1 MYMSVL
7 PLAELVATDLR
18 SNLRD
23 RASGLSD
30 VYGFCLW
37 TDDINGDFLASVAT
51 EEEFERLRGLPGYA
65 SQPDELLFGAKGLR
79 WNVGDWHKFP
89 DDDFMT
95 DKTKGALQPLAARLV
110 DDSLA
115 ERELL
120 AAGARWRDIAFDVF
134 GLVQPLDLLPCAE
147 GAIAFVEFADAR
159 VEERLDVMSRTVP
172 ASRMQALS
180 AEWRT
185 HGW

>member
-18 SNLRD
+18 SNLRE
-23 RASGLSD
+23 RARGLSD
-30 VYGFCLW
+30 VYGVCLW
-37 TDDINGDFLASVAT
+37 TDDIEGDFLASVAT
-51 EEEFERLRGLPGYA
+51 EEEFEQLRGLPGNA
-65 SQPDELLFGAKGLR
+65 SQPDELLFGATGLR
-79 WNVGDWHKFP
+79 WNVGYWLKFP

-95 DKTKGALQPLAARLV
+95 DKTKAALQPLAARLV

-120 AAGARWRDIAFDVF
+120 AASARWRDIAFDVF

-172 ASRMQALS
+172 ASRMQELS

>member
-1 MYMSVL
+1 VFGSKPPFGV
-7 PLAELVATDLR
+7 ALVR
-18 SNLRD
+18 H
-23 RASGLSD
+23 LSSS
-30 VYGFCLW
+30 
-37 TDDINGDFLASVAT
+37 T
-51 EEEFERLRGLPGYA
+51 
-65 SQPDELLFGAKGLR
+65 LL
-79 WNVGDWHKFP
+79 FP

-95 DKTKGALQPLAARLV
+95 DKTKGALEPLAARLV

-115 ERELL
+115 ETELL
-120 AAGARWRDIAFDVF
+120 AASARWRDIAFDVF
-134 GLVQPLDLLPCAE
+134 ELVQPLDLLPCAE

>member
-1 MYMSVL
+1 MYMSAL

-18 SNLRD
+18 SNLRE
-23 RASGLSD
+23 RARGLSD

-37 TDDINGDFLASVAT
+37 SDDIEGDFLASVAT
-51 EEEFERLRGLPGYA
+51 EEEFERVRGLPGSA
-65 SQPDELLFGAKGLR
+65 SQPDELLFGADGLR
-79 WNVGDWHKFP
+79 WNVGNWHKFP

-95 DKTKGALQPLAARLV
+95 DKTKAALAPLAARLV

-115 ERELL
+115 ESEPL
-120 AAGARWRDIAFDVF
+120 AANALWRDIAFDVF
-134 GLVQPLDLLPCAE
+134 ELVQPLGLLPCAE
-147 GAIAFVEFADAR
+147 GAIAFVQFADAT

-172 ASRMQALS
+172 ASRMQELS

-185 HGW
+185 RGW